1 MEIRHYDPQYPL
13 IWVRIPM
20 VYPIPRS
27 FIILMY
33 DGTILFHQHASPVK
47 SPKQRYATL
56 ILGRRSVDSYAS
68 NDVTE

>member
-1 MEIRHYDPQYPL
+1 
-13 IWVRIPM
+13 M

-68 NDVTE
+68 NDVPE